1 MLVETSNS
9 NSKKTSTTQQT
20 IDMSEKAPRTPSSP
34 KQKSTTK
41 AANTTGVV
49 NTGRKASKAV
59 HAAILEE
66 DFYTVLHSHYYPSFV
81 QAFLSKLICLASWHL
96 SKRNLFEHI
105 GHLYSQV
112 IKFYL

>member
-9 NSKKTSTTQQT
+9 NSTKTSTTQQT

-34 KQKSTTK
+34 KHKSNATK

-81 QAFLSKLICLASWHL
+81 QAFLSKLICLSSWHL

-112 IKFYL
+112 YS